1 MKILCSYIRQNL
13 WTAGLFLLFGSIF
26 SVMLLLKDLPV
37 ADVLYALLLCAVFG
51 LIAAAVDFWRYRKN
65 ILKLREAACRL
76 PETLEGLP
84 ETYELR
90 QQTYQEMLQTLL
102 DALRKAR
109 TEADSRQSDMLDY
122 YALWAHQIKTPIAAM
137 HLLLQDEQPDR
148 GRLSDELF
156 HIERYVEM
164 VLQYL
169 RMQSDSSDL
178 VLAWCDLDAVIRQS
192 VRKYAPLFIRS
203 KVTLDYQ
210 PVRCRVLTDEKW
222 LCFVLEQLL
231 SNALKYA
238 PQGTV
243 RISLEAPAVL
253 CIRDNGIGISGEDLP
268 RVFEKGFTG
277 YNGRSDKK
285 STGIGLY
292 LCKRVMDRLGHGISI
307 RSRPGQGTEVRLE
320 LDSGRSIIE

>member
-1 MKILCSYIRQNL
+1 
-13 WTAGLFLLFGSIF
+13 
-26 SVMLLLKDLPV
+26 
-37 ADVLYALLLCAVFG
+37 
-51 LIAAAVDFWRYRKN
+51 
-65 ILKLREAACRL
+65 
-76 PETLEGLP
+76 
-84 ETYELR
+84 
-90 QQTYQEMLQTLL
+90 
-102 DALRKAR
+102 
-109 TEADSRQSDMLDY
+109 
-122 YALWAHQIKTPIAAM
+122 
-137 HLLLQDEQPDR
+137 
-148 GRLSDELF
+148 
-156 HIERYVEM
+156 M

-178 VLAWCDLDAVIRQS
+178 VLAWCDLDGVIRQS

-320 LDSGRSIIE
+320 LDSVRSILE